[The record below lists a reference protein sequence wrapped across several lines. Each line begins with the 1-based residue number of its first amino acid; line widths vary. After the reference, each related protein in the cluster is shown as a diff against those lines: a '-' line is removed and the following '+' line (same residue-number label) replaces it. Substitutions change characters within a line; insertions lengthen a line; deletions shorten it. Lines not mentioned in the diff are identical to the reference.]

1 MYPISMPIKTTETTT
16 TTITTEQKQKSK
28 NKVCRKASSQK
39 FKCLI
44 LNLESIKVLDGSDF
58 GLLSDDISII
68 VGLIHSRSIEGY
80 AVKIIVLVITK
91 TLQ

>member
-16 TTITTEQKQKSK
+16 TTTTEQKQKSK

-44 LNLESIKVLDGSDF
+44 LNLESIKVLDVSDF
-58 GLLSDDISII
+58 GLLSDDMSII

-80 AVKIIVLVITK
+80 AVK
-91 TLQ
+91 TLCLW